1 MPKVELPKGKFA
13 VITDHEEV
21 SEGTYRVIE
30 RAMLKT
36 ASVRTKVSNAGLDP
50 DEATLAQI
58 YAVLPDADTALLK
71 GYHDA
76 LIVGLIEEWD
86 VLPDLPTSETVLKL
100 NRKTYEELARLCSD
114 EFLKEI
120 EEDNPTDPKAEGGN

>member
-1 MPKVELPKGKFA
+1 MPRLELPKGKYA
-13 VITDHEEV
+13 VITDHDEL
-21 SEGTYRVIE
+21 SEGAYRTIE

-58 YAVLPDADTALLK
+58 YSALPDEDTALLK

-76 LIVGLIEEWD
+76 LIVGLVEEWD
-86 VLPDLPTSETVLKL
+86 VFPDLPTSETVLKL
-100 NRKTYEELARLCSD
+100 NRKMYEELARLCSD
-114 EFLKEI
+114 EFLKGI
-120 EEDNPTDPKAEGGN
+120 EDNPTDPKAEGGS

>member
-1 MPKVELPKGKFA
+1 MPRLELPKGKYA
-13 VITDHEEV
+13 VITDHDEL
-21 SEGTYRVIE
+21 SEGAYRTIE

-58 YAVLPDADTALLK
+58 YAVLPDEDTALLK

-76 LIVGLIEEWD
+76 LLVGLIEEWD
-86 VLPDLPTSETVLKL
+86 VLPDLPTPATVLNL
-100 NRKTYEELARLCSD
+100 NRKTYEELARLCSE
-114 EFLKEI
+114 EFLKGI
-120 EEDNPTDPKAEGGN
+120 EDTPTDPLAEGGS